1 MSLGSS
7 HRHQYHQRGII
18 ELDVLR
24 LRAMESAYQRGQGF
38 QGHAL
43 CADVLVADSHF
54 YQLLLRHEGA
64 RIRSLWMEASELETQ
79 ISNRESGA

>member
-7 HRHQYHQRGII
+7 HRHKYHQRGIA

-24 LRAMESAYQRGQGF
+24 LRAMESAEQRGQGF

-43 CADVLVADSHF
+43 CADVLVADSHLC
-54 YQLLLRHEGA
+54 QLLLRHERT
-64 RIRSLWMEASELETQ
+64 RIRSLWMEASESETR
-79 ISNRESGA
+79 ISIIFIK